1 MSSNAAGIQPTQAIH
16 PPSPQWLCYV
26 QTALAA
32 SAEPAHGNGGARR
45 AASGVAICAAGA
57 AACIFNCYYM
67 KDRFRCGM
75 SAPSRQEWCRRRSIL
90 PRLRKQRKRVKTTEI
105 FLARMSQSRT
115 AANAGLSI
123 HTYMRTR
130 STWKKNAM
138 STNGHYPTHGNC
150 KLGCPQTTTTRIII
164 PHEVKKKKQSTC
176 SSR

>member
-90 PRLRKQRKRVKTTEI
+90 PRLRKQRKRVKSRLPRFSWPGCPSPALQPTRASPYIHTCGREAHGKKT
-105 FLARMSQSRT
+105 LCQRT
-115 AANAGLSI
+115 A
-123 HTYMRTR
+123 T
-130 STWKKNAM
+130 
-138 STNGHYPTHGNC
+138 
-150 KLGCPQTTTTRIII
+150 I
-164 PHEVKKKKQSTC
+164 PHTGTAN
-176 SSR
+176 

>member
-1 MSSNAAGIQPTQAIH
+1 MVVLCADSACSLCRARAWERRSTAGCIGRCHLRSRRGCLHLQLLLHEGPLPLRHERTLASGMVSPAFH
-16 PPSPQWLCYV
+16 PPS
-26 QTALAA
+26 TAKATKK
-32 SAEPAHGNGGARR
+32 G
-45 AASGVAICAAGA
+45 
-57 AACIFNCYYM
+57 
-67 KDRFRCGM
+67 
-75 SAPSRQEWCRRRSIL
+75 Q
-90 PRLRKQRKRVKTTEI
+90 VKTTEI